1 MHARALIVL
10 LTVAGCAHAPPPAPP
25 PRPAPAKVEAPPL
38 AETREDSMV
47 VAGTLGTLT
56 DEEMNGPFKKR
67 WSDVS
72 RCYMA
77 QKLKMGYLGGKV
89 ELRLRIGAGGAPT
102 VVHVVTPLG
111 SLEAE
116 RCLVALARELSFGKP
131 HGGPEAEFT
140 YPVDFP
146 VDATLRNWEP
156 ERGAKALGKAK
167 RDLQACARNAPATTT
182 GPVTMT
188 LYVGPGG
195 KVTSAGIGADTPV
208 DEKLATCLCD
218 RATKTWR
225 LDDPLGAM
233 AKVTFQVAR

>member
-1 MHARALIVL
+1 
-10 LTVAGCAHAPPPAPP
+10 
-25 PRPAPAKVEAPPL
+25 
-38 AETREDSMV
+38 MV

-56 DEEMNGPFKKR
+56 DDEMNAPFKRR

-72 RCYMA
+72 RCYTD
-77 QKLKMGYLGGKV
+77 QKVKHGYLGGKV
-89 ELRLRIGAGGAPT
+89 ELRLRIGAAGAPT

-146 VDATLRNWEP
+146 VDGTLRNWEP
-156 ERGAKALGKAK
+156 ERGAKTLIKAK
-167 RDLQACARNAPATTT
+167 RDLAVCARSMAT
-182 GPVTMT
+182 PSVTMT

-195 KVTSAGIGADTPV
+195 KVTSAGVGADQPV
-208 DEKLATCLCD
+208 DDKVASCLCE

-233 AKVTFQVAR
+233 AKVTIQVGK